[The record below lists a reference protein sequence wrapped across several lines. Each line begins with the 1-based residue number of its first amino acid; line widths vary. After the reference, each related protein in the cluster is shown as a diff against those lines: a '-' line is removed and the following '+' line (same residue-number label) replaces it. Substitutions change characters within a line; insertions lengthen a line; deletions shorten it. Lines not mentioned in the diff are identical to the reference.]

1 MKKKDGVPVKV
12 NKHLH
17 GLCFDSSL
25 KGDHCCNEARKI
37 GAVRKK
43 RPCKEKDV
51 LQRTFAGK

>member
-1 MKKKDGVPVKV
+1 MKKKNGVRVKV
-12 NKHLH
+12 NEHLH
-17 GLCFDSSL
+17 GLYFDSL
-25 KGDHCCNEARKI
+25 KGDQCCNQARKI